1 MSNKTVPLTE
11 VYSAYT
17 QPLEPQILE
26 EIPKKKWAA
35 ITALVLSLIA
45 FFTGIL
51 VIGFVPAIFAIV
63 FAGIALGQVKKGEA
77 EGAGMAI
84 GAIIFAS
91 LAIIASVGID
101 LSAYFQLLHRAA
113 GDRWVHLRQGHL
125 HRGERAES
133 LPLYGLCHGHVVL
146 IFMHKGSVK
155 TVIPSLYCI

>member
-11 VYSAYT
+11 AYSAYT

-91 LAIIASVGID
+91 LAIIASVGIVILALISNYYTEQQVID
-101 LSAYFQLLHRAA
+101 GCTS
-113 GDRWVHLRQGHL
+113 G
-125 HRGERAES
+125 
-133 LPLYGLCHGHVVL
+133 

>member
-11 VYSAYT
+11 AYSAYT

-51 VIGFVPAIFAIV
+51 VIGFVPAIFA
-63 FAGIALGQVKKGEA
+63 LGQVKKGEA

-91 LAIIASVGID
+91 LAIIASVGIVILALISNYYTEQQVID
-101 LSAYFQLLHRAA
+101 GCTSGKGTYTVENGQK
-113 GDRWVHLRQGHL
+113 V
-125 HRGERAES
+125 
-133 LPLYGLCHGHVVL
+133 CHYMGYA
-146 IFMHKGSVK
+146 MDM
-155 TVIPSLYCI
+155 

>member
-11 VYSAYT
+11 AYSAYT

-77 EGAGMAI
+77 EGAGMAS

-91 LAIIASVGID
+91 LAIIASVGIVILALISNYYTEQQVID
-101 LSAYFQLLHRAA
+101 GCTSGKGPYTVENGQT
-113 GDRWVHLRQGHL
+113 V
-125 HRGERAES
+125 
-133 LPLYGLCHGHVVL
+133 CHYLGYA
-146 IFMHKGSVK
+146 MDM
-155 TVIPSLYCI
+155 

>member
-11 VYSAYT
+11 AYSAYT

-91 LAIIASVGID
+91 LAIIASVGIVILALISNYYTEQQVID
-101 LSAYFQLLHRAA
+101 DAPPARAPTPWRTGRKSAIIWAMPWTCSSHIY
-113 GDRWVHLRQGHL
+113 
-125 HRGERAES
+125 
-133 LPLYGLCHGHVVL
+133 
-146 IFMHKGSVK
+146 
-155 TVIPSLYCI
+155 T

>member
-11 VYSAYT
+11 AYSAYT

-26 EIPKKKWAA
+26 EIPKKKWTA

-91 LAIIASVGID
+91 LAIIASVGIVILALISNYYTEQQVID
-101 LSAYFQLLHRAA
+101 GCTSGKGTYTVENGQK
-113 GDRWVHLRQGHL
+113 V
-125 HRGERAES
+125 
-133 LPLYGLCHGHVVL
+133 CHYMGYA
-146 IFMHKGSVK
+146 MDM
-155 TVIPSLYCI
+155 

>member
-84 GAIIFAS
+84 GSGSGMATGSGTTIGSGAGM
-91 LAIIASVGID
+91 LVGCGAGAGIVSGAGTVAG
-101 LSAYFQLLHRAA
+101 LGTTGAA
-113 GDRWVHLRQGHL
+113 GTAGAARRDVDALLSGA
-125 HRGERAES
+125 GTGA
-133 LPLYGLCHGHVVL
+133 G
-146 IFMHKGSVK
+146 
-155 TVIPSLYCI
+155 